1 MKSIIKSFIFCLS
14 CLLIFS
20 CEERNIEFVL
30 GEEMD
35 YPFEISGSE
44 TFDEYYYVS
53 EYELY
58 ELTEDL
64 DDEVRNN
71 IVNLDIEKV
80 DVQLLSAG
88 GLNTA
93 ESATVTVYFKW
104 DDKAWDDPTAQIDSL
119 FSNYTESVTT
129 DSEDFTK
136 LVNQLD
142 ETTIG
147 HLRNR
152 LDAAARDMNVS
163 AFWVRARGMVNGG
176 YLEATLTIRVK
187 ITLVTRE
194 TF

>member
-1 MKSIIKSFIFCLS
+1 MKPILKTFIFCLS
-14 CLLIFS
+14 CFFIFS

-30 GEEMD
+30 GDEME

-44 TFDEYYYVS
+44 TFDEQYYVS

-58 ELTEDL
+58 EITEDL

-71 IVNLDIEKV
+71 ILNLDIEQV
-80 DVQLLSAG
+80 DVQLLAHG

-119 FSNYTESVTT
+119 FSRYTESVTT
-129 DSEDFTK
+129 DSTHFTM

-147 HLRNR
+147 HLRDR
-152 LDAAARDMNVS
+152 LDAAARNIDVS
-163 AFWVRARGMVNGG
+163 AFNVRAVGTVNGG
-176 YLEATLTIRVK
+176 YLEATLTVRVK
-187 ITLVTRE
+187 ISLVTRE